1 MLSLFV
7 PCPSRLGFNS
17 YFQDLQKQH
26 ISEEFTTHKPT
37 LFSDGLPDSL
47 VFATLLS
54 ILPCVIAKCVFSIA
68 WTHLSIAW
76 TPLAIVAGTLFA
88 LAFLTTPIPSCF
100 SPTLYKITNFMN
112 MLTFLAI
119 IAAHVFYTYMT
130 PSPLSIASLALMI
143 ATPFADSYADALSAK
158 SYDQLLQSNR
168 QEARC
173 FTCMMWGTQ
182 KDDPTKNTSADT
194 CKNLLVR
201 VLKAKYLL
209 RLCLT
214 TAWGCLYALAP
225 AAATPLQQAFT
236 SVLLI
241 RHIATLPDS
250 ALCIRNIF
258 RTINS
263 PAEGL

>member
-7 PCPSRLGFNS
+7 PCPSRSGFNS
-17 YFQDLQKQH
+17 YLQDLQKQH
-26 ISEEFTTHKPT
+26 LSEEFTHCKPT
-37 LFSDGLPDSL
+37 LFSAGIAASL
-47 VFATLLS
+47 VHATLLS
-54 ILPCVIAKCVFSIA
+54 IFPCIIAKCVFSIV

-112 MLTFLAI
+112 MLTFVAI

-143 ATPFADSYADALSAK
+143 ATPFADSSADILSAK
-158 SYDQLLQSNR
+158 SHEQLLQENS

-173 FTCMMWGTQ
+173 FNCMMWGTQ
-182 KDDPTKNTSADT
+182 QDDPTKNISADT

-241 RHIATLPDS
+241 RNIATLPDS

-258 RTINS
+258 ALQTT
-263 PAEGL
+263 P

>member
-7 PCPSRLGFNS
+7 PCPTRFGFNS

-26 ISEEFTTHKPT
+26 ISEEFTTRKPS
-37 LFSDGLPDSL
+37 LFLDGLLDSL
-47 VFATLLS
+47 TVAALTS

-88 LAFLTTPIPSCF
+88 LTFLTTPIPSCF

-112 MLTFLAI
+112 TLTFLAI
-119 IAAHVFYTYMT
+119 ITAHVFYTYMT

-143 ATPFADSYADALSAK
+143 ATPFADSYADILSAK
-158 SYDQLLQSNR
+158 SYEQLLQSNH
-168 QEARC
+168 QEARR
-173 FTCMMWGTQ
+173 FTCIIWGTQ
-182 KDDPTKNTSADT
+182 KDHPAKNMSADARRD
-194 CKNLLVR
+194 LVGSVSR
-201 VLKAKYLL
+201 AKPILK
-209 RLCLT
+209 LCLT

-241 RHIATLPDS
+241 RNIAMFLLLLKKVHS
-250 ALCIRNIF
+250 I
-258 RTINS
+258 S
-263 PAEGL
+263 SGLA